1 MKNTENLIQSVS
13 DRFLNEDDGAEN
25 VENGISQSPKQ
36 NGKGSSK
43 SKPPPPPP
51 KPTPIL
57 PVPAIL
63 ISRNQ
68 RKGFRIYPPPS
79 VFIKISIP
87 TLGDSHSKA
96 LGLINDPENV
106 TFHIHMKA
114 LKLNPNKLENNR
126 PVRDV
131 ILQCTESEC
140 IRRHSEVK
148 KLYTALSAEFP
159 YVIIPPHPS
168 RHQIATSSGLFQN
181 DSKKDFRHRTYALW
195 LEYIA
200 NLPALHTGEVL
211 CTFFNAGMSLEGS
224 VNFDL
229 SRIDREYHR
238 LVLPFIEE
246 VTIGIR
252 QLVPLDF
259 TPEYRRVYYELYDE
273 FTQIL
278 KTRTLQDILNIRR

>member
-1 MKNTENLIQSVS
+1 MI
-13 DRFLNEDDGAEN
+13 
-25 VENGISQSPKQ
+25 
-36 NGKGSSK
+36 
-43 SKPPPPPP
+43 PPA
-51 KPTPIL
+51 PT
-57 PVPAIL
+57 IL
-63 ISRNQ
+63 ITRNQ
-68 RKGFRIYPPPS
+68 RKGFRLYPPPS

-106 TFHIHMKA
+106 TFHIHMKS

-126 PVRDV
+126 PIREV

-148 KLYTALSAEFP
+148 KLYTTLSTEYP

-168 RHQIATSSGLFQN
+168 RHQIATASGLFQN
-181 DSKKDFRHRTYALW
+181 DSKKEFRHRTYALW
-195 LEYIA
+195 LEYVA
-200 NLPALHTGEVL
+200 NLPALHSGETL
-211 CTFFNAGMSLEGS
+211 YQFFNAGIHLEGS
-224 VNFDL
+224 TTFDPL
-229 SRIDREYHR
+229 RIDMEYHR
-238 LVLPFIEE
+238 LLLPFIEE

-252 QLVPLDF
+252 QFVPCDF